1 MYIKRYTI
9 AAFVWIALVGW
20 YVYAYVT
27 QVSTSIDFFGI
38 PMPSLSVA
46 LWVILPIIILYIASV
61 FHMTFYSIIGNFKLR
76 KYEKDFEK
84 IINEISDK
92 YLGKTETNY
101 SYKTE
106 RYQLLGALL
115 EKSIIYPVGDI
126 GANVKNE
133 KINSVLT
140 AIESVK
146 NGEVTDLKQFSLPID
161 NELVLQNTR
170 NRYKKGELKADEILS
185 NEKKYSES
193 LRKEVYIDYVKT
205 ASLANIKKYMQ
216 YLNKDALDSILERI
230 NADEHTLEISNED
243 LISLC
248 AKVTLSKDDFI
259 KLSITLSKGDMIPE
273 QRMKLFEILSE
284 KYEDAIDAY
293 LFTLYDLEMLAPAN
307 AILDNSQEHEYEN
320 FKAYRALK
328 ECGENFSIYIFV

>member
-27 QVSTSIDFFGI
+27 QTSTSIDFFGI
-38 PMPSLSVA
+38 PMPSLSIA
-46 LWVILPIIILYIASV
+46 LWVVLPLIVLYIASV

-84 IINEISDK
+84 IINEITDT

-101 SYKTE
+101 SYKTD
-106 RYQLLGALL
+106 RYKLLGALL
-115 EKSIIYPVGDI
+115 ANSVIYPIGDI
-126 GANVKNE
+126 RGKVKNE
-133 KINSVLT
+133 KIDNVLT

-146 NGEVTDLKQFSLPID
+146 NGEVTDLKQFNLPID
-161 NELVLQNTR
+161 NELVVQNTR
-170 NRYKKGELKADEILS
+170 NRYKKGELKADDILS
-185 NEKKYSES
+185 NEKKYAES

-205 ASLANIKKYMQ
+205 ASLSNIEKYKQ

-230 NADEHTLEISNED
+230 NADKNTLEISNEV
-243 LISLC
+243 LVSLC
-248 AKVTLSKDDFI
+248 ANVDLTKDDFI
-259 KLSITLSKGDMIPE
+259 KLSMTLSKGDMIPE
-273 QRMKLFEILSE
+273 QRIKLFEILSE

-307 AILDNSQEHEYEN
+307 GILDNSQEHEYEN
-320 FKAYRALK
+320 FKAYRSLK
-328 ECGENFSIYIFV
+328 ECGKNFSIYIFV